1 MINLLS
7 QLDFLLFT
15 SLFLSAIIAL
25 IFFFKRLYQ
34 KSTIMKS
41 KAYSKS
47 EHISVTTDIE
57 KDIKGEENRSVSKKS
72 PPQPSTDIKKNHTGN
87 RTILL
92 MDDEV
97 VIRTVAE
104 KLLSRLNYKVTTV
117 SNGEDAI
124 LAYTETLKNSTKFDI
139 VILDLTISFGM
150 GGKETIKR
158 LLEIDPEVIALVSSG
173 YSNDPVMAGFV
184 NYGFKGVIPK
194 PYSLKELN
202 NTIQTLIG

>member
-7 QLDFLLFT
+7 QIDFLLFT

-25 IFFFKRLYQ
+25 IFFFKRLYR
-34 KSTIMKS
+34 KSPIMKL
-41 KAYSKS
+41 KTYSKS
-47 EHISVTTDIE
+47 ENISVTTDIE
-57 KDIKGEENRSVSKKS
+57 KEFKGEENRSVSKKS
-72 PPQPSTDIKKNHTGN
+72 PPLPPTVIKNH
-87 RTILL
+87 TILL

-124 LAYTETLKNSTKFDI
+124 AAYTETLKNGNKFDI

-150 GGKETIKR
+150 GGKETIER

-173 YSNDPVMAGFV
+173 YSNDPVMAGFL
-184 NYGFKGVIPK
+184 NYGFKGAIPK
-194 PYSLKELN
+194 PYSLQELN
-202 NTIQTLIG
+202 KTIQTLIC